1 MSLSTDLLKDDYS
14 PYKIEKYKCK
24 GYLVYKKDSPIES
37 LLVYNSFDRA
47 RDCIFEGQFS
57 VKQREALAKEL
68 RGVDNKIKVGT
79 IFDVEGVVFKVI
91 LLK

>member
-1 MSLSTDLLKDDYS
+1 MSLSTDLLKDSYS
-14 PYKIEKYKCK
+14 PYKIEKSKSK
-24 GYLVYKKDSPIES
+24 GYLVYQKDSPIES

-47 RDCIFEGQFS
+47 KDCIFESQFS
-57 VKQREALAKEL
+57 LKQREALAEEL

-79 IFDVEGVVFKVI
+79 VFDVEGVVFKVI

>member
-1 MSLSTDLLKDDYS
+1 MSLETSLLRSGYS
-14 PYKIEKYKCK
+14 PYKVEKSKSK
-24 GYLVYKKDSPIES
+24 GYLVYKKNSPIES

-47 RDCIFEGQFS
+47 KDCIFEGQFS
-57 VKQREALAKEL
+57 LKQREALAEKL

-79 IFDVEGVVFKVI
+79 VFDVEGVVFKVI

>member
-14 PYKIEKYKCK
+14 PYKIEKPKCK
-24 GYLVYKKDSPIES
+24 GYLVYKKDSPIEN

-47 RDCIFEGQFS
+47 KNCIFEAQFNT
-57 VKQREALAKEL
+57 KQKEALAEKL

-79 IFDVEGVVFKVI
+79 VFDVEGVVFKVI

>member
-1 MSLSTDLLKDDYS
+1 MSLETSLLREGYS
-14 PYKIEKYKCK
+14 PYKVEKPKCK

-47 RDCIFEGQFS
+47 RDCIFESQFS
-57 VKQREALAKEL
+57 VKQREALAEEL
-68 RGVDNKIKVGT
+68 RGVDNKIKVDT
-79 IFDVEGVVFKVI
+79 VFDVEGVVFKVI